1 MPGIVSSTRLVL
13 RAVLLIAVLCLPVK
27 CLLGA
32 SCSVVKHHPP
42 TEADKALL
50 AADYVKAVGLYQAGL
65 ASHPGDAELT
75 IGLVHALLHQQKV
88 QEAAD
93 AVKASLVVSLNSA
106 ALITLRGEVELRQ
119 GILWL
124 AAQTAAESYKLDIC
138 NPRNHLLLADL
149 ERLSSLY
156 ASSRKQL
163 EVAHLLDP
171 EDPEIRGE
179 WIHTLSLKQR
189 IAEAEAYLSAP
200 RGDDEED
207 LRHWRMYLESLKK
220 MAAEPHKACHL
231 VSPTAATEIPFAS
244 IMRDATHIRAF
255 GLEVKL
261 NGRTS
266 RLQIDTGADG
276 LLVSRSVAEHAG
288 LKAFS
293 QTEMGGIGDKGYK
306 PGYTAYAD
314 SIRIGNLEFQDC
326 TVGVLD
332 SRNVMEEVD
341 GLIGMDVFSQ
351 FLVTLDYPMRKL
363 LLGPLP
369 PRPGETIQSPS
380 LKTSAA
386 DPDDSGASA
395 EPANAAGQNKPVAKG
410 TDSNLKAPVAD
421 TNASAPANN
430 AATQHTGTHGPY
442 DRYVAPEM
450 KSYTP
455 VYRVGHNLILPAA
468 LNGKEIKLF
477 ILDTGAF
484 ATIISPQTA
493 REVTK
498 VHSDDRL
505 QVKGI
510 SGDVKKVYSADEV
523 TFRFAQLSQ
532 KAREVVSLDTT
543 QISKHAGMEISGFL
557 GATTLNLLT
566 IHIDYRDG
574 LVKFDYDP
582 NRGYRF

>member
-1 MPGIVSSTRLVL
+1 
-13 RAVLLIAVLCLPVK
+13 VLLAAVICLPVK
-27 CLLGA
+27 CLMAA
-32 SCSVVKHHPP
+32 SCGVVKHHPP
-42 TEADKALL
+42 TEADTALL
-50 AADYVKAVGLYQAGL
+50 AANYAKAAELYQAGL

-75 IGLVHALLHQQKV
+75 IGLIHALLHQQKV

-93 AVKASLVVSLNSA
+93 AVKASLAAAPSSA

-119 GILWL
+119 GMPWL
-124 AAQTAAESYKLDIC
+124 AAQTVNESSKLDLC
-138 NPRNHLLLADL
+138 NPRLHLLVADL
-149 ERLSSLY
+149 ARLSSLY
-156 ASSRKQL
+156 ASSSKQL
-163 EVAHLLDP
+163 EVAHQLDP

-200 RGDDEED
+200 RGDEEED

-231 VSPTAATEIPFAS
+231 VSPTAATEIPFAN

-266 RLQIDTGADG
+266 RLQIDTGAGG
-276 LLVSRSVAEHAG
+276 LLVSRSVAERAG

-293 QTEMGGIGDKGYK
+293 QDEMTGIGDKGYK
-306 PGYTAYAD
+306 HGYTAYAD

-326 TVGVLD
+326 AVRVID
-332 SRNVMEEVD
+332 SRNVVEDVD
-341 GLIGMDVFSQ
+341 GLIGMDVFSH
-351 FLVTLDYPMRKL
+351 FLVTLDYPMHKL

-369 PRPGETIQSPS
+369 PRPGETALAPS

-386 DPDDSGASA
+386 DPDDSGASE
-395 EPANAAGQNKPVAKG
+395 EPAKDAAQDKPVAPE
-410 TDSNLKAPVAD
+410 TDSGLKAPVAGSN
-421 TNASAPANN
+421 TSAPAQNT
-430 AATQHTGTHGPY
+430 AAQRAPSHGPF
-442 DRYVAPEM
+442 DRYIAPEM
-450 KSYTP
+450 KNYTP
-455 VYRVGHNLILPAA
+455 VYRIGHNLILPAA

-477 ILDTGAF
+477 ILDTGSF
-484 ATIISPQTA
+484 ATTISPQAA

-498 VHSDDRL
+498 VRSDDRF

-510 SGDVKKVYSADEV
+510 SGNVEKVFSADEV

-532 KAREVVSLDTT
+532 KVQDVVSFDTSR
-543 QISKHAGMEISGFL
+543 ISKYAGMEISGFL

-582 NRGYRF
+582 KR